1 MECFW
6 RCFKLWAMITVG
18 ATLALT
24 AFVAL
29 LFGIIVLW
37 SLVFGQGSFLA
48 FVFTLLT
55 LIGTAVGLM
64 VVADKEKICK
74 GQWP

>member
-6 RCFKLWAMITVG
+6 RCFKMWAMITVG
-18 ATLALT
+18 ATVALT

-29 LFGIIVLW
+29 LFGIVIMW

-55 LIGTAVGLM
+55 LIGAAVGLM
-64 VVADKEKICK
+64 VVTDKEKICK

>member
-1 MECFW
+1 
-6 RCFKLWAMITVG
+6 MITVG

-29 LFGIIVLW
+29 LSGIIVLW
-37 SLVFGQGSFLA
+37 SFVFGQGSFLA
-48 FVFTLLT
+48 FVATMMT
-55 LIGTAVGLM
+55 LIGLTVGLM
-64 VVADKEKICK
+64 VVADKDKICK

>member
-1 MECFW
+1 
-6 RCFKLWAMITVG
+6 MITVG
-18 ATLALT
+18 ATLALI
-24 AFVAL
+24 AFIAFL
-29 LFGIIVLW
+29 WGIIWVW
-37 SLVFGQGSFLA
+37 SLVFGHGSFLA
-48 FVFTLLT
+48 FVATLLT

>member
-1 MECFW
+1 
-6 RCFKLWAMITVG
+6 MITVG
-18 ATLALT
+18 ATLALI
-24 AFVAL
+24 AFIAFL
-29 LFGIIVLW
+29 WGIIWVW

-48 FVFTLLT
+48 FVATMMT

-64 VVADKEKICK
+64 MVADKEKICK